1 MSVDVKIN
9 KNVFNGTYF
18 KYLNSNIRTQIF
30 FGGSS
35 SGKSYALVGQRTV
48 LDVLNGNRNYLIV
61 RNVARTSRQ
70 STFNEVCKTISNW
83 KVSNYFKINKS
94 ELTITCVNKCQIL
107 FAGLDDVE
115 KLKSITP
122 IKGVLTDIV
131 VDEATETRH
140 NDIKQL
146 EKRLRGK
153 SKVSKRLTLIFN
165 PILRSHWLFKTYF
178 AGKFNDGDTEY
189 LDEKLQIVKSTYK
202 DNTRFLEK
210 DDIASLE
217 DETDEYFYNVYSLG
231 NWGTLGDVIFTGWK
245 IEDLSSIIP
254 TFDNIRNGL
263 DFGFSKD
270 PTAYTRSHFDAKR
283 KTIYIFDE
291 FQELGLTNPEIAER
305 LKPIIGKERIVCDS
319 SEPKSIQELINC
331 GINAIGA
338 RKGKDSIQ
346 FGIQWLQQNEI
357 IIDKG
362 CQGVINEFQ
371 MYQWK
376 KDKYGEST
384 KTPIDK
390 NNHFID
396 NIRYQFEDDMG
407 DNTAIFVA

>member
-1 MSVDVKIN
+1 MISVK
-9 KNVFNGTYF
+9 
-18 KYLNSNIRTQIF
+18 
-30 FGGSS
+30 SS
-35 SGKSYALVGQRTV
+35 S
-48 LDVLNGNRNYLIV
+48 
-61 RNVARTSRQ
+61 
-70 STFNEVCKTISNW
+70 
-83 KVSNYFKINKS
+83 
-94 ELTITCVNKCQIL
+94 
-107 FAGLDDVE
+107 
-115 KLKSITP
+115 SIT
-122 IKGVLTDIV
+122 
-131 VDEATETRH
+131 
-140 NDIKQL
+140 
-146 EKRLRGK
+146 
-153 SKVSKRLTLIFN
+153 
-165 PILRSHWLFKTYF
+165 
-178 AGKFNDGDTEY
+178 
-189 LDEKLQIVKSTYK
+189 
-202 DNTRFLEK
+202 
-210 DDIASLE
+210 
-217 DETDEYFYNVYSLG
+217 
-231 NWGTLGDVIFTGWK
+231 TLGDVIFTGWK